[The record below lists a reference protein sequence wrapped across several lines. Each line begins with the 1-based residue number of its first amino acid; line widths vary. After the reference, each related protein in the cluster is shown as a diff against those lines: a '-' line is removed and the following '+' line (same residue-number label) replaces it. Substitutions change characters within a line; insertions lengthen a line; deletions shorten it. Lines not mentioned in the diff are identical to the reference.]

1 MQWLCLVCVWPS
13 CFPRSTQ
20 TKGGCKRCKHRTHMP
35 SVRLIVL
42 TVVFFSH
49 FHLQISV
56 YSLLNEMALLFSQY
70 WNNTH
75 NIKKLKL
82 VSKQGIWRCS
92 ALKNSWGDVPG
103 IANISLWQHAAVRGE
118 SAATRRHEVCWDVP
132 RAPWCSGGRLAEG
145 QTHSFAPRC
154 GGTSPDFCGA
164 QVSFAYLCA
173 CHGYLCAAAERN
185 GCVWSQYN
193 LSIQ

>member
-1 MQWLCLVCVWPS
+1 MPRLCVAKLLPQVHPNKGRVQTVQTPHAYAIG
-13 CFPRSTQ
+13 PTHSTDS
-20 TKGGCKRCKHRTHMP
+20 G
-35 SVRLIVL
+35 I
-42 TVVFFSH
+42 FSL
-49 FHLQISV
+49 FHLQISIH
-56 YSLLNEMALLFSQY
+56 SLLNEMALLVSQY

-75 NIKKLKL
+75 NIKNLKL

-92 ALKNSWGDVPG
+92 ALQNSCGDVPG